1 MNEKISIWLKILVFL
16 TFIFVL
22 NKVFSVYTK
31 DKSFKN
37 TEGFEQEKNYIIK
50 QDSEIYD
57 EFYAE
62 IYDNLNNSKDR
73 TTW

>member
-1 MNEKISIWLKILVFL
+1 MNEKISIWLKILFFL

-62 IYDNLNNSKDR
+62 IYDNLNN
-73 TTW
+73 